1 MTAPVGFWSV
11 AQAQPDAVAVV
22 ADDGST
28 MSFLD
33 LWQSSNRLS
42 NALAGLGLTHGDG
55 LALVLPNEFAFLEA
69 YLAAMQSGLYL
80 TCINY
85 HLTGPE
91 IGYILGDCEASV
103 LLASSRYG
111 SAASLAADQVGL
123 PAERR
128 LSSGD
133 IEGFRRLEDVVAD
146 QSSEPPVN
154 RRAGQT
160 MLYTSG
166 TTGQPKGVRR
176 PIADLDPDTAASL
189 ASMLA
194 GLFDIPAGP
203 GAHLVTGPLYHAAPL
218 GFGTGALHLGQ
229 TLVLMDRWDPLRTLE
244 LIDVHSVSTSHMVPT
259 MFHRL
264 LALPEADRAA
274 ADLSTLRSVIH
285 GAAPCP
291 LEVKRR
297 MLEWW
302 GPVIYEY
309 YGATEGGGAVVRPDE
324 WLARP
329 GTVGRPWP
337 GSAIQIVDDDGTT
350 CAPGE
355 PGAVYMSSAIGNFEY
370 HKDRDKTD
378 ANRRDGMFTVGDIGY
393 LDEEGWLFLCDRK
406 ADMIISGGVNIY
418 PAEIEAV
425 LLNHPAV
432 GDAAVLGV
440 PDDEWGES
448 VKAVVE
454 PAVGIEPSD
463 ELARELLA
471 HCRAH
476 LAAFKCPRSLDFRAE
491 LPRLPTGKL
500 YKRFLR
506 DEYWAGIDRRI

>member
-1 MTAPVGFWSV
+1 VGFWSV
-11 AQAQPDAVAVV
+11 VEAQPDDVAVV
-22 ADDGST
+22 ADDGSAT
-28 MSFLD
+28 SFHE
-33 LWQSSNRLS
+33 LWESSNRLS
-42 NALAGLGLTHGDG
+42 NALASLGLTHGDG
-55 LALVLPNEFAFLEA
+55 LAIVLPNELAFLEA

-80 TCINY
+80 TCINF

-91 IGYILGDCEASV
+91 IAYILGDCEATV

-111 SAASLAADQVGL
+111 AACAAAAAEVGI

-128 LSSGD
+128 LCSGD
-133 IEGFRRLEDVVAD
+133 IEGFRRLGDVVGD
-146 QSSEPPVN
+146 QSPDPPPN

-176 PIADLDPDTAASL
+176 PIADLDPNTAASL

-244 LIDVHSVSTSHMVPT
+244 LIATHSVATSHMVPT

-264 LALPEADRAA
+264 LAVPEPDRQA
-274 ADLSTLRSVIH
+274 ADTSSLRSIIH

-291 LEVKRR
+291 VEVKRR
-297 MLEWW
+297 ILEWW

-309 YGATEGGGAVVRPDE
+309 YGATEGGGAVARPDE

-337 GSAIQIVDDDGTT
+337 GSTIQVLDDAGRA
-350 CAPGE
+350 CPPGE
-355 PGAVYMSSAIGNFEY
+355 PGAVYMSSAIGDFEY
-370 HKDRDKTD
+370 HNDRDKTD
-378 ANRRDGMFTVGDIGY
+378 ANRLDGMFTVGDIGY
-393 LDEEGWLFLCDRK
+393 LDEDGWLFLCDRK
-406 ADMIISGGVNIY
+406 ADMVISGGVNIY

-425 LLNHPAV
+425 LLTHPGV

-440 PDDEWGES
+440 PDEEWGES
-448 VKAVVE
+448 VKAVIE
-454 PAVGIEPSD
+454 PAPGVEPSD
-463 ELARELLA
+463 ELAEELLA
-471 HCRAH
+471 YCRER

-506 DEYWAGIDRRI
+506 DEYWTGIERRI